1 MRMNLVFLIVLLFNS
16 KLFGITD
23 YSEIDKKSVSVP
35 DSLKRADQISAY
47 LTKDLKNDI
56 EKVRAFYIWISHN
69 INYDLES
76 KGTTKRFKSNADVID
91 DVLKNRKG
99 ICQQYSELFHVFCQK
114 SGIKSFVIGGY
125 ARNGQ
130 TQISGVAHSWN
141 AVQIGPNYY
150 LMDVTWASGFTIN
163 GVYVNQFRDEYFL
176 IEPPLFV
183 KTHLPFD
190 PVWQFSDNPIT
201 IFEFNNQNFLKH
213 SDKGSYNYRAFIAE
227 IENQDRLTYLEQVNK
242 RLLGLDELN
251 DLLLDE
257 IKENA
262 FQITYEKGKVA
273 ADAFNTATDNY
284 NLYIKLKNSRF
295 RNPDIEDAK
304 LRELISDVE
313 RPLYK
318 ADFIFQNVFTFN
330 PDLRIQISMF
340 QKNIQEF
347 EAKLKIESAFIDKY
361 IKTKRPLRFLQFI

>member
-1 MRMNLVFLIVLLFNS
+1 MRMNLVFLIVFLFSS

-23 YSEIDKKSVSVP
+23 YTEIDKKSVSVP
-35 DSLKRADQISAY
+35 DSLKTADQISAY
-47 LTKDLKNDI
+47 LTKGLKNDI

-69 INYDLES
+69 INYDLENRGS
-76 KGTTKRFKSNADVID
+76 TKRFKSKADVID
-91 DVLKNRKG
+91 YVLKNRKG

-114 SGIKSFVIGGY
+114 TGIKSFVIGGY

-130 TQISGVAHSWN
+130 KQISDVAHSWN

-150 LMDVTWASGFTIN
+150 FIDVTWASGFTIN
-163 GVYVNQFRDEYFL
+163 NLYMNQFHDEYFL
-176 IEPPLFV
+176 IEPLLFV
-183 KTHLPFD
+183 TTHLPFD

-201 IFEFNNQNFLKH
+201 IFDFNNQNFLKL
-213 SDKGSYNYRAFIAE
+213 SEKGNYNYRAFIAE
-227 IENQDRLTYLEQVNK
+227 IEKQDRLTYLEQVNK
-242 RLLGLDELN
+242 RLFGLDELN

-262 FQITYEKGKVA
+262 FQITYEKGRIA
-273 ADAFNTATDNY
+273 TEAYNTATDNY
-284 NLYIKLKNSRF
+284 NLYINLKNSRF

-318 ADFIFQNVFTFN
+318 ADFMFQNVFTFN
-330 PDLRIQISMF
+330 PDLRMQISRF
-340 QKNIQEF
+340 QKSIQEF
-347 EAKLKIESAFIDKY
+347 EAKLKIESSFIDKY
-361 IKTKRPLRFLQFI
+361 IKTKRPFRFLQFI